1 MKEGRQQMGQQ
12 MGQMGQ
18 MGQGTGSLG
27 DQLMAQIAELK
38 QQLGYGGYMQGG
50 QGQASSGWGLGT
62 SPYAVEPAPADAEHQ
77 VENRQGDDS
86 LENTQPIDFEPLY
99 APEEY
104 AHGFSEEGQLHGRF
118 DVTQPPQKVEEVR
131 SAPETQDALVD
142 FANIIGSYAEG
153 EESAIDREQIPHEYQ
168 EMVRAY
174 FDQIESA
181 AASSENDETEP
192 PASDE
197 GEE

>member
-1 MKEGRQQMGQQ
+1 
-12 MGQMGQ
+12 
-18 MGQGTGSLG
+18 
-27 DQLMAQIAELK
+27 MA
-38 QQLGYGGYMQGG
+38 QQLGEGLGGTQSPGGLSGMLLQQIEDLKKGLGYGEVALGVGG
-50 QGQASSGWGLGT
+50 KAESGWGLGT
-62 SPYAVEPAPADAEHQ
+62 SPYAVTPAPADSEQ
-77 VENRQGDDS
+77 QIENRQGDAS
-86 LENTQPIDFEPLY
+86 LGDTPPVDFEPLY